1 MPLRRLL
8 SLMSLAAFVVALS
21 AACLPWSVATP
32 RLRAFVARDFARAYG
47 LAMTAKGPTEV
58 TLLPLPRLGFR
69 DVRLAAGAADGPVLA
84 EGGALSLQLSL
95 LALLTGRL
103 EVNTLGL
110 DGATVYLPAN
120 ADDTRW
126 SEPVRRLGTRFA
138 TDGASHPRRISLS
151 RTVAIGLDPRD
162 GSPQTARDLDLTLSW
177 PLWSAQAEIFGSF
190 QWSAMPTRFSVSG
203 LRVIDLLDGGSTPF
217 ALTASW
223 SAGTLT
229 AEGNGFVRA
238 EGLALT
244 GLGQFET
251 RSLPE
256 TLAWAGGNVALSPF
270 VAAFGMTGNFEM
282 NGRQLLLPNVRVS
295 FGDNRLEGAG
305 AVSFGRDRP
314 AVQATLAAETLNLAP
329 LLADLLR
336 AVGIAAAPAD
346 APDWRLRALALAPY
360 TGGDLDLRISAGAAR
375 FGPIL
380 TEDLAASVLV
390 RDGNIEASLSRAS
403 LGGGTLKGRLA
414 LATSPKDAAVTDA
427 KVQGSFDRLDLA
439 AFPDG
444 LRPENWMLGTAQG
457 QFQAEGSGADLH
469 ALLQHLDGHAGL
481 AVDGGTLIGL
491 DLTEV
496 AQRSRI
502 PARRVGRT
510 AFERAT
516 LSLRFRDGIGEITE
530 GTMEASVLAA
540 SLRGTVSLPDR
551 RCDTLAEIS
560 ARGTVSEKRPPM
572 RFQIAGP
579 FGNLDVRSLAR
590 DAAPDLRGG
599 AVAPANPLRV
609 PAAGLALPAGARAYA
624 P

>member
-32 RLRAFVARDFARAYG
+32 RLRAFVARDFARTYG
-47 LAMTAKGPTEV
+47 LAMTAAGPTEV

-69 DVRLAAGAADGPVLA
+69 DVRLAAGDGDGPVLA

-120 ADDTRW
+120 AHDSRW
-126 SEPVRRLGTRFA
+126 SEPLRRLGARLGA
-138 TDGASHPRRISLS
+138 DGASHPRRISLS
-151 RTVAIGLDPRD
+151 RATAKGLDPRD

-190 QWSAMPTRFSVSG
+190 QWSAMPTRFAVSG

-223 SAGTLT
+223 AAGSLT
-229 AEGNGFVRA
+229 AEGNGLVAA
-238 EGLALT
+238 EGLTLT

-270 VAAFGMTGNFEM
+270 VAAFGLTGNFEM

-336 AVGIAAAPAD
+336 AVGVTAAPAGT
-346 APDWRLRALALAPY
+346 PDWRLRALALAPY

-380 TEDLAASVLV
+380 AEDLAASVLV

-403 LGGGTLKGRLA
+403 VAGGTLKGRLA
-414 LATSPKDAAVTDA
+414 LATAPKDAAVTEA
-427 KVQGSFDRLDLA
+427 KVQGTFDRLDLA
-439 AFPDG
+439 AFPGD
-444 LRPENWMLGTAQG
+444 LRPENWILGTAQG
-457 QFQAEGSGADLH
+457 QFQAEGSGADLY

-481 AVDGGTLIGL
+481 SVDGGTLIGF
-491 DLTEV
+491 DLNEA
-496 AQRSRI
+496 AQRNRM

-530 GTMEASVLAA
+530 GTMEANVLAA

-560 ARGTVSEKRPPM
+560 ARGTASEKRPPM

-579 FGNLDVRSLAR
+579 FGELDVRSLGR
-590 DAAPDLRGG
+590 DAVPDLRGG
-599 AVAPANPLRV
+599 AVAPANPLRM

>member
-32 RLRAFVARDFARAYG
+32 RLRAFVARDFARTYG
-47 LAMTAKGPTEV
+47 LAMTAVGPTEV

-69 DVRLAAGAADGPVLA
+69 DVRLAAGDGAGPVLA

-120 ADDTRW
+120 AHDSRW
-126 SEPVRRLGTRFA
+126 SEPLRRLGARLA
-138 TDGASHPRRISLS
+138 ADGASHPRRISLS
-151 RTVAIGLDPRD
+151 RATAKGLDPRD

-190 QWSAMPTRFSVSG
+190 QWSAMPTRFAVSG

-223 SAGTLT
+223 AAGSLT
-229 AEGNGFVRA
+229 AEGNGLVAA
-238 EGLALT
+238 EGLTLT

-270 VAAFGMTGNFEM
+270 VAAFGLTGNFEM

-336 AVGIAAAPAD
+336 AVGVTAAPAGT
-346 APDWRLRALALAPY
+346 PDWRLRALALAPY

-380 TEDLAASVLV
+380 AEDLAASVLV

-403 LGGGTLKGRLA
+403 VAGGTLKGRLA
-414 LATSPKDAAVTDA
+414 LATAPKDAAVTEA
-427 KVQGSFDRLDLA
+427 KVQGTFDRLDLA
-439 AFPDG
+439 AFPGD
-444 LRPENWMLGTAQG
+444 LRPENWILGTAQG
-457 QFQAEGSGADLH
+457 QFQAEGSGADLY

-481 AVDGGTLIGL
+481 SVDGGTLIGF
-491 DLTEV
+491 DLNEA
-496 AQRSRI
+496 AQRNRM

-530 GTMEASVLAA
+530 GTMEANVLAA

-560 ARGTVSEKRPPM
+560 ARGTASEKRPPM
-572 RFQIAGP
+572 RFRIAGP
-579 FGNLDVRSLAR
+579 FGELDVRSLGR

-599 AVAPANPLRV
+599 AVAPANPLRM

>member
-32 RLRAFVARDFARAYG
+32 RLRAFVARDFARTYG
-47 LAMTAKGPTEV
+47 LAMTAAGPTEV

-69 DVRLAAGAADGPVLA
+69 DVRLAAGDGDGPVLA

-120 ADDTRW
+120 AHDGRW
-126 SEPVRRLGTRFA
+126 SEPLRRLGARLGA
-138 TDGASHPRRISLS
+138 DGASHPRRISLS
-151 RTVAIGLDPRD
+151 RATAKGLDPRD

-190 QWSAMPTRFSVSG
+190 QWSAMPTRFAVSG

-223 SAGTLT
+223 AAGSLT
-229 AEGNGFVRA
+229 AEGNGLVAA
-238 EGLALT
+238 EGLTLT

-270 VAAFGMTGNFEM
+270 VAAFGLTGNFEM

-336 AVGIAAAPAD
+336 AVGVTAAPAGT
-346 APDWRLRALALAPY
+346 PDWRLRALALAPY

-380 TEDLAASVLV
+380 AEDLAASVLV

-403 LGGGTLKGRLA
+403 VAGGTLKGRLA
-414 LATSPKDAAVTDA
+414 LATAPKDAAVTEA
-427 KVQGSFDRLDLA
+427 KVQGTFDRLDLA
-439 AFPDG
+439 AFPGD
-444 LRPENWMLGTAQG
+444 LRPENWILGTAQG
-457 QFQAEGSGADLH
+457 QFQAEGSGADLY

-481 AVDGGTLIGL
+481 SVDGGTLIGF
-491 DLTEV
+491 DLNEA
-496 AQRSRI
+496 AQRNRM

-530 GTMEASVLAA
+530 GTMEANVLAA

-560 ARGTVSEKRPPM
+560 ARGTASEKRPPM
-572 RFQIAGP
+572 RFRIAGP
-579 FGNLDVRSLAR
+579 FGELDVRSLGR
-590 DAAPDLRGG
+590 DAVPDLRGG
-599 AVAPANPLRV
+599 AVAPANPLRM

>member
-32 RLRAFVARDFARAYG
+32 RLRAFVARDFARTYG
-47 LAMTAKGPTEV
+47 LAMTAAGPTEV

-69 DVRLAAGAADGPVLA
+69 DVRLAAGDGAGPVLA

-120 ADDTRW
+120 AHDGRW
-126 SEPVRRLGTRFA
+126 SEPLRRLGARLGA
-138 TDGASHPRRISLS
+138 DGASHPRRISLS
-151 RTVAIGLDPRD
+151 RATAKGLDPRD

-190 QWSAMPTRFSVSG
+190 QWSAMPTRFAVSG

-223 SAGTLT
+223 AAGSLT
-229 AEGNGFVRA
+229 AEGNGLVAA
-238 EGLALT
+238 EGLTLT

-270 VAAFGMTGNFEM
+270 VAAFGLTGNFEM

-336 AVGIAAAPAD
+336 AVGVTAAPAGS
-346 APDWRLRALALAPY
+346 PDWRLRALALAPY

-375 FGPIL
+375 FGPL
-380 TEDLAASVLV
+380 LAEDLAASVLV

-403 LGGGTLKGRLA
+403 VAGGTLKGRLA
-414 LATSPKDAAVTDA
+414 LATAPKDAAVTEA
-427 KVQGSFDRLDLA
+427 KVQGTFDRLDLA
-439 AFPDG
+439 AFPGD
-444 LRPENWMLGTAQG
+444 LRPENWILGTAQG
-457 QFQAEGSGADLH
+457 QFQAEGSGADLY

-481 AVDGGTLIGL
+481 SVDGGTLIGF
-491 DLTEV
+491 DLNEA
-496 AQRSRI
+496 AQRNRM

-530 GTMEASVLAA
+530 GTMEANVLAA

-560 ARGTVSEKRPPM
+560 ARGTASEKRPPM
-572 RFQIAGP
+572 RFRIAGP
-579 FGNLDVRSLAR
+579 FGELDVRSLGR

-599 AVAPANPLRV
+599 AVAPANPLRM

>member
-32 RLRAFVARDFARAYG
+32 RLRAFVARDFARTYG
-47 LAMTAKGPTEV
+47 LAMTAAGPTEV

-69 DVRLAAGAADGPVLA
+69 DVRLAAGDGDGPVLA

-120 ADDTRW
+120 AHDSRW
-126 SEPVRRLGTRFA
+126 SEPLRRLGARLGA
-138 TDGASHPRRISLS
+138 DGASHPRRISLS
-151 RTVAIGLDPRD
+151 RATAKGLDPRD

-190 QWSAMPTRFSVSG
+190 QWSAMPTRFAVSG

-223 SAGTLT
+223 AAGSLT
-229 AEGNGFVRA
+229 AEGNGLVAA
-238 EGLALT
+238 EGLTLT

-270 VAAFGMTGNFEM
+270 VAAFGLTGNFEM

-336 AVGIAAAPAD
+336 AVGVTAAPAGT
-346 APDWRLRALALAPY
+346 PDWRLRALALAPY

-380 TEDLAASVLV
+380 AEDLAASVLV

-403 LGGGTLKGRLA
+403 VAGGTLKGRLA
-414 LATSPKDAAVTDA
+414 LATAPKDAAVTEA
-427 KVQGSFDRLDLA
+427 KVQGTFDRLDLA
-439 AFPDG
+439 AFPGD
-444 LRPENWMLGTAQG
+444 LRPENWILGTAQG
-457 QFQAEGSGADLH
+457 QFQAEGSGADLY

-481 AVDGGTLIGL
+481 SVDGGTLIGF
-491 DLTEV
+491 DLNEA
-496 AQRSRI
+496 AQRNRM

-530 GTMEASVLAA
+530 GTMEANVLAA

-560 ARGTVSEKRPPM
+560 ARGTASEKRPPM
-572 RFQIAGP
+572 RFRIAGP
-579 FGNLDVRSLAR
+579 FGELDVRSLGR
-590 DAAPDLRGG
+590 DAVPDLRGG
-599 AVAPANPLRV
+599 AVAPANPLRM

>member
-8 SLMSLAAFVVALS
+8 SLMCLAAFVVALS

-32 RLRAFVARDFARAYG
+32 RLRAFVARDFARVYG
-47 LAMTAKGPTEV
+47 LAMTARGPTEV

-69 DVRLAAGAADGPVLA
+69 DVRLAAGGVDGPVLA

-110 DGATVYLPAN
+110 DGATVYLPSGP
-120 ADDTRW
+120 DDARW
-126 SEPVRRLGTRFA
+126 AEPVRLLGARLA
-138 TDGASHPRRISLS
+138 VDGAAHPRRISLS
-151 RTVAIGLDPRD
+151 RAVAKGLDPRD

-203 LRVIDLLDGGSTPF
+203 LRVIDLLDGGATPY

-223 SAGTLT
+223 AAGTLT
-229 AEGNGFVRA
+229 AEGSGVVRA
-238 EGLALT
+238 EGLTLT

-256 TLAWAGGNVALSPF
+256 TLAWAGGDVALSPF
-270 VAAFGMTGNFEM
+270 VRAFGMTGNFEM
-282 NGRQLLLPNVRVS
+282 TGRQLLLPNVRVS

-305 AVSFGRDRP
+305 AVSFERGRP

-336 AVGIAAAPAD
+336 AVGATAG

-380 TEDLAASVLV
+380 AEDLAASVLV
-390 RDGNIEASLSRAS
+390 RDGNIEASLSRAA

-414 LATSPKDAAVTDA
+414 LATSPEDAAVTDA
-427 KVQGSFDRLDLA
+427 KVQGAFDRLDLA
-439 AFPDG
+439 VVPGA
-444 LRPENWMLGTAQG
+444 LRPENWILGTAQG

-469 ALLQHLDGHAGL
+469 ALLQHLDGHAAL
-481 AVDGGTLIGL
+481 SVDAGTLIGL
-491 DLTEV
+491 DLNEA
-496 AQRSRI
+496 AQRNRM

-530 GTMEASVLAA
+530 GTMEANVMAA

-560 ARGTVSEKRPPM
+560 ARGTASEKRPPM
-572 RFQIAGP
+572 RVQIAGP
-579 FGNLDVRSLAR
+579 FGNLDVRSLAQ
-590 DAAPDLRGG
+590 DATPDLRGG
-599 AVAPANPLRV
+599 AVAPSKSLRM
-609 PAAGLALPAGARAYA
+609 PAVGLALPAGARAYA

>member
-32 RLRAFVARDFARAYG
+32 RLRAFVARDFARTYG
-47 LAMTAKGPTEV
+47 LAMTAAGPTEV

-69 DVRLAAGAADGPVLA
+69 DVRLAAGDGAGPVLA

-120 ADDTRW
+120 AHDGRW
-126 SEPVRRLGTRFA
+126 SEPLRRLGARLGA
-138 TDGASHPRRISLS
+138 DGASHPRRISLS
-151 RTVAIGLDPRD
+151 RATAKGLDPRD

-190 QWSAMPTRFSVSG
+190 QWSAMPTRFAVSG

-223 SAGTLT
+223 AAGSLT
-229 AEGNGFVRA
+229 AEGNGLVAA
-238 EGLALT
+238 EGLTLT

-270 VAAFGMTGNFEM
+270 VAAFGLTGNFEM

-336 AVGIAAAPAD
+336 AVGVTAAPAGT
-346 APDWRLRALALAPY
+346 PDWRLRALALAPY

-380 TEDLAASVLV
+380 AEDLAASVLV

-403 LGGGTLKGRLA
+403 VAGGTLKGRLA
-414 LATSPKDAAVTDA
+414 LATAPKDAAVTEA
-427 KVQGSFDRLDLA
+427 KVQGTFDRLDLA
-439 AFPDG
+439 AFPGD
-444 LRPENWMLGTAQG
+444 LRPENWILGTAQG
-457 QFQAEGSGADLH
+457 QFQAEGSGADLY

-481 AVDGGTLIGL
+481 SVDGGTLIGF
-491 DLTEV
+491 DLNEA
-496 AQRSRI
+496 AQRNRM

-530 GTMEASVLAA
+530 GTMEANVLAA

-560 ARGTVSEKRPPM
+560 ARGTASEKRPPM
-572 RFQIAGP
+572 RFRIAGP
-579 FGNLDVRSLAR
+579 FGELDVRSLGR

-599 AVAPANPLRV
+599 AVAPANPLRM